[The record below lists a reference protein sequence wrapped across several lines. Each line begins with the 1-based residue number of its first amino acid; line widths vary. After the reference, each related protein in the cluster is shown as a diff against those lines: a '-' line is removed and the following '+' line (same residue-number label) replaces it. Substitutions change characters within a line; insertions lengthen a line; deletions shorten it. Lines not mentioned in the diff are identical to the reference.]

1 MDLDSF
7 RLFYLHLTSLPT
19 LLAISRMWIHRV
31 LLGLLQLFLV
41 AKCTPP
47 GFPSSG
53 NGLWYK
59 EPGMIWSRDWLPVG
73 NGYLAVTT
81 PGGTNYEAT
90 QLNIESLWSGGPL
103 PSFASFVDILVGHVK
118 DYQDRLLPE
127 SAVGYF
133 SG

>member
-1 MDLDSF
+1 MFIISSTFQVYADLE
-7 RLFYLHLTSLPT
+7 YL
-19 LLAISRMWIHRV
+19 
-31 LLGLLQLFLV
+31 
-41 AKCTPP
+41 
-47 GFPSSG
+47 
-53 NGLWYK
+53 
-59 EPGMIWSRDWLPVG
+59 
-73 NGYLAVTT
+73 VTT